1 MGRALPPVRGR
12 DAGNS
17 RGRSPGRR
25 LRRGPA
31 PVGPVAASHAVL
43 LLARCGSAGA
53 GRHSSGGRAALRRP
67 CAAPLG
73 AARRA
78 DHFRPDALLG
88 RARGGLRAAPLRAGA
103 DRRPVRGPRDDG
115 HDAARPRRGHRRARL
130 RCESPGDRRADLRG
144 WGALGVARYPAHGPR
159 RDRMAKARRPAAAG
173 RPGARV
179 RVRGLLAGPGAR
191 LLPAGVDV
199 GMSDKS
205 LARTLGF
212 ATAAIMALTQAPVGF
227 VRDEGYYFTA
237 AQSYES
243 WLRLLLQSPLQAIA
257 QTEGYWSYNFEHP
270 GLTKLL
276 FAASH
281 LVFTTWLGV
290 LPDALAWRLPAF
302 AFAGLL
308 SYWLCLLGLSRSRA
322 AGVLSP
328 LLFWC
333 AERTFFHGHLAC
345 FDIPICAMWAG
356 VGLAWLRGTG
366 PRLAGTY
373 GLALA
378 VKHNAWFLPPV
389 LLVHALLLPREQ
401 RSAALRKL
409 PWLLLSPLVL
419 FAAWPLLWHDPLR
432 HLGDWIAF
440 HAHHVHYAWWYF
452 GQVLRAPPFPVS
464 YPLVLDAL
472 VLPLPIAAML
482 AAAGVSLLVGF
493 ARRRLDAQ
501 RLLELGLA
509 GAALLPFLLRT
520 TPIFGGIKHWL
531 AFLALLAP
539 EAASLATLLPGLWQI
554 VHLHPYGTSAY
565 GELAGGTPGAAT
577 LGMQRQYWSNNV
589 TGVLPWLN
597 SHCPLGAR
605 VYFHEVNVESYHAY
619 ILAGLLRPDIHY
631 ASDPEQSD
639 YAALQWHRE
648 FRDREPQ
655 TWNAF
660 GTRRPATGLY
670 LDEVPQVVVYA
681 RPGLPGAP

>member
-1 MGRALPPVRGR
+1 
-12 DAGNS
+12 
-17 RGRSPGRR
+17 
-25 LRRGPA
+25 
-31 PVGPVAASHAVL
+31 
-43 LLARCGSAGA
+43 
-53 GRHSSGGRAALRRP
+53 
-67 CAAPLG
+67 
-73 AARRA
+73 
-78 DHFRPDALLG
+78 
-88 RARGGLRAAPLRAGA
+88 
-103 DRRPVRGPRDDG
+103 
-115 HDAARPRRGHRRARL
+115 
-130 RCESPGDRRADLRG
+130 
-144 WGALGVARYPAHGPR
+144 
-159 RDRMAKARRPAAAG
+159 
-173 RPGARV
+173 
-179 RVRGLLAGPGAR
+179 
-191 LLPAGVDV
+191 
-199 GMSDKS
+199 MSDKS

-243 WLRLLLQSPLQAIA
+243 WLRLLLQTPLQAIA
-257 QTEGYWSYNFEHP
+257 QTERYWSYNFEHP

-322 AGVLSP
+322 AGVLAP

-356 VGLAWLRGTG
+356 VGLAWLRGSG
-366 PRLAGTY
+366 PKLAGTY
-373 GLALA
+373 GIALA

-389 LLVHALLLPREQ
+389 LAVHALLLPREQ
-401 RSAALRKL
+401 RNAALRKL

-419 FAAWPLLWHDPLR
+419 FTAWPLLWHDPLR
-432 HLGDWIAF
+432 HLGDWISF
-440 HAHHVHYAWWYF
+440 HTHHVHYAWWYF
-452 GQVLRAPPFPVS
+452 GQVLRAPPFPVA

-472 VLPLPIAAML
+472 VLPLPIALVL
-482 AAAGVSLLVGF
+482 AAAGISLLAGF

-539 EAASLATLLPGLWQI
+539 EAASLLVSLAPEPRRLIALAVATLLPGLWQI
-554 VHLHPYGTSAY
+554 LHVHPYGTSAY
-565 GELAGGTPGAAT
+565 GELAGGIPGAAT
-577 LGMQRQYWSNNV
+577 LGLQRQYWSNNV

-597 SHCPLGAR
+597 RHCPPGAR
-605 VYFHEVNVESYHAY
+605 VYFHEVNVESYRTY
-619 ILAGLLRPDIHY
+619 IEMGMLRGDVRY
-631 ASDPEQSD
+631 APSPEESD

-648 FRDREPQ
+648 FRDREPE
-655 TWNAF
+655 TWNAY

>member
-1 MGRALPPVRGR
+1 
-12 DAGNS
+12 
-17 RGRSPGRR
+17 
-25 LRRGPA
+25 
-31 PVGPVAASHAVL
+31 
-43 LLARCGSAGA
+43 
-53 GRHSSGGRAALRRP
+53 
-67 CAAPLG
+67 
-73 AARRA
+73 
-78 DHFRPDALLG
+78 
-88 RARGGLRAAPLRAGA
+88 
-103 DRRPVRGPRDDG
+103 
-115 HDAARPRRGHRRARL
+115 
-130 RCESPGDRRADLRG
+130 
-144 WGALGVARYPAHGPR
+144 
-159 RDRMAKARRPAAAG
+159 
-173 RPGARV
+173 
-179 RVRGLLAGPGAR
+179 
-191 LLPAGVDV
+191 
-199 GMSDKS
+199 MSDKS

-227 VRDEGYYFTA
+227 VRDEGYYFSA
-237 AQSYES
+237 AQNAEA
-243 WLRLLLQSPLQAIA
+243 WLRLLLHSPLQAVA
-257 QTEGYWSYNFEHP
+257 QTERYWSYNFEHP

-276 FAASH
+276 FGGSH
-281 LVFTTWLGV
+281 LVFTTWLRV
-290 LPDALAWRLPAF
+290 LPDTLAFRLPAF

-308 SYWLCLLGLSRSRA
+308 SYWLCLWGLSRSRA
-322 AGVLSP
+322 AGVLAP

-401 RSAALRKL
+401 RRAALRKL
-409 PWLLLSPLVL
+409 PWLLLSPLAL

-440 HAHHVHYAWWYF
+440 HTHHVHYAWWYF
-452 GQVLRAPPFPVS
+452 GQVLRAPPFPIS
-464 YPLVLDAL
+464 YPLVVDAL

-531 AFLALLAP
+531 GFLALLTP
-539 EAASLATLLPGLWQI
+539 EAASLLVRAAPEPRKLVAVALATLLPGLWQI
-554 VHLHPYGTSAY
+554 VHVHPYGTSAY
-565 GELAGGTPGAAT
+565 GELAGGIPGAAT

-597 SHCPLGAR
+597 SHCPPGAR
-605 VYFHEVNVESYHAY
+605 VYFHEVNVESYRAY
-619 ILAGLLRPDIHY
+619 ILAGLLRPDIRY
-631 ASDPEQSD
+631 APEPEQSD

-655 TWNAF
+655 TWNAY

>member
-1 MGRALPPVRGR
+1 
-12 DAGNS
+12 
-17 RGRSPGRR
+17 
-25 LRRGPA
+25 
-31 PVGPVAASHAVL
+31 
-43 LLARCGSAGA
+43 
-53 GRHSSGGRAALRRP
+53 
-67 CAAPLG
+67 
-73 AARRA
+73 
-78 DHFRPDALLG
+78 
-88 RARGGLRAAPLRAGA
+88 
-103 DRRPVRGPRDDG
+103 
-115 HDAARPRRGHRRARL
+115 
-130 RCESPGDRRADLRG
+130 
-144 WGALGVARYPAHGPR
+144 
-159 RDRMAKARRPAAAG
+159 
-173 RPGARV
+173 
-179 RVRGLLAGPGAR
+179 
-191 LLPAGVDV
+191 
-199 GMSDKS
+199 MSDKS

-243 WLRLLLQSPLQAIA
+243 WLRLLLQAPLQAIA
-257 QTEGYWSYNFEHP
+257 QTERYWSYNFEHP

-281 LVFTTWLGV
+281 LIFTTWLGV

-322 AGVLSP
+322 AGVLAP

-440 HAHHVHYAWWYF
+440 HTHHVHYAWWYF

-531 AFLALLAP
+531 GFLALLAP
-539 EAASLATLLPGLWQI
+539 EAASLLVRAAPEPRKLVAVALATLLPGFWQI
-554 VHLHPYGTSAY
+554 VHVHPYGTSAY
-565 GELAGGTPGAAT
+565 GELAGGIPGAAT

-597 SHCPLGAR
+597 SHCPQGAR
-605 VYFHEVNVESYHAY
+605 VYFHEVNVESYRAY
-619 ILAGLLRPDIHY
+619 ILAGLLRPDIRY
-631 ASDPEQSD
+631 APEPEQSD

>member
-1 MGRALPPVRGR
+1 
-12 DAGNS
+12 
-17 RGRSPGRR
+17 
-25 LRRGPA
+25 
-31 PVGPVAASHAVL
+31 
-43 LLARCGSAGA
+43 
-53 GRHSSGGRAALRRP
+53 
-67 CAAPLG
+67 
-73 AARRA
+73 
-78 DHFRPDALLG
+78 
-88 RARGGLRAAPLRAGA
+88 
-103 DRRPVRGPRDDG
+103 
-115 HDAARPRRGHRRARL
+115 
-130 RCESPGDRRADLRG
+130 
-144 WGALGVARYPAHGPR
+144 
-159 RDRMAKARRPAAAG
+159 
-173 RPGARV
+173 
-179 RVRGLLAGPGAR
+179 
-191 LLPAGVDV
+191 
-199 GMSDKS
+199 MSDKS

-237 AQSYES
+237 AQSSES
-243 WLRLLLQSPLQAIA
+243 WLRLLLQAPLQAIA
-257 QTEGYWSYNFEHP
+257 QTERYWSYNFEHP

-281 LVFTTWLGV
+281 LIFTTWLGV

-308 SYWLCLLGLSRSRA
+308 SYWLCLWGLSRSRA
-322 AGVLSP
+322 AGVLAP

-401 RSAALRKL
+401 RRAALRKL
-409 PWLLLSPLVL
+409 PWLLLSPLAL

-440 HAHHVHYAWWYF
+440 HTHHVHYAWWYF
-452 GQVLRAPPFPVS
+452 GQVLRAPPFPIS
-464 YPLVLDAL
+464 YPLVVDAL

-531 AFLALLAP
+531 GFLALLTP
-539 EAASLATLLPGLWQI
+539 EAASLLVRAAPEPRKLVAVALATLLPGLWQI
-554 VHLHPYGTSAY
+554 VHVHPYGTSAY
-565 GELAGGTPGAAT
+565 GELAGGIPGAAT

-597 SHCPLGAR
+597 SHCPPGAR
-605 VYFHEVNVESYHAY
+605 VYFHEVNVESYRAY
-619 ILAGLLRPDIHY
+619 ILAGLLRPDIRY
-631 ASDPEQSD
+631 APEPEQSD

-655 TWNAF
+655 TWNAY

>member
-1 MGRALPPVRGR
+1 
-12 DAGNS
+12 
-17 RGRSPGRR
+17 
-25 LRRGPA
+25 
-31 PVGPVAASHAVL
+31 
-43 LLARCGSAGA
+43 
-53 GRHSSGGRAALRRP
+53 
-67 CAAPLG
+67 
-73 AARRA
+73 
-78 DHFRPDALLG
+78 
-88 RARGGLRAAPLRAGA
+88 
-103 DRRPVRGPRDDG
+103 
-115 HDAARPRRGHRRARL
+115 
-130 RCESPGDRRADLRG
+130 
-144 WGALGVARYPAHGPR
+144 
-159 RDRMAKARRPAAAG
+159 
-173 RPGARV
+173 
-179 RVRGLLAGPGAR
+179 
-191 LLPAGVDV
+191 
-199 GMSDKS
+199 MSDKS

-237 AQSYES
+237 AQSHES

-257 QTEGYWSYNFEHP
+257 QTERYWSYNFEHP

-322 AGVLSP
+322 AGVLAP

-440 HAHHVHYAWWYF
+440 HTHHVHYAWWYF

-493 ARRRLDAQ
+493 ARRRLDSQ

-539 EAASLATLLPGLWQI
+539 EAASLLVRAAPEPRKLLAAALATLLPGLWQI

-565 GELAGGTPGAAT
+565 GELAGGIPGAAT

-597 SHCPLGAR
+597 SHCPLEAR
-605 VYFHEVNVESYHAY
+605 VYFHEVNVESYRAY
-619 ILAGLLRPDIHY
+619 ILAGLLRPDIRY
-631 ASDPEQSD
+631 ASDPDQSD